1 MLVGGLSLSV
11 TKRIKKYGCISCG
24 IPFEVHP
31 PDDFHTSASR
41 NEKECETRG
50 VVKMDYA
57 CQNCGTI
64 NTIYWCRRRKFPEW
78 YA

>member
-1 MLVGGLSLSV
+1 MSLARGV
-11 TKRIKKYGCISCG
+11 QKANQDEIAYYR
-24 IPFEVHP
+24 F
-31 PDDFHTSASR
+31 DL
-41 NEKECETRG
+41 ECETRG
-50 VVKMDYA
+50 VVKMDYT